1 MIILDTALGPARI
14 VEDPSELPE
23 FNNASIL
30 YRDVETANNG
40 AGKGLNPW
48 MGDRNCGVAV
58 TVDEIP
64 GAWYVPYRHT
74 SIGAKNLPPDKVI
87 EWLKD
92 QNKIPDWVNHNIKFD
107 QAFLYHDSPELDYP
121 GRMIDTV
128 VMAKM
133 IDSDRLNYSLK
144 QLCRDLCALPME
156 EEIEVRN
163 KLVEIGKHRKLKKA
177 ELTYSDIPIDVL
189 GKYACMDVM
198 GNREL
203 FHWMDRHMPEDMRSL
218 WNTEMLLTSVL
229 WDMERHGLQVEPEEL
244 EKELKRN
251 KLAIRFIENELI
263 VRTGQE
269 FVDSSKHLHNIFCI
283 QNGLPVLAK
292 TDKGGPSF
300 STNTLKEYLKLT
312 DTTQEQQ
319 CILRAVSLFREEKHF
334 KGLFLDPYSDLQGT
348 DHKLHAS
355 YNQLVRTGRMSGRN
369 PNMQQ
374 LSKRAKQL
382 IKPDMGT
389 EFGSWDASQI
399 EFRMIVHY
407 IKDAAA
413 IEAFEK
419 DKNTDFHQWVADLC
433 GVSRKAAKTLN
444 FAMAYGAGKKKIVEQ
459 LKALDSGADA
469 NKIYQD
475 YHERL
480 PGIKVL
486 ANQAATSCKK
496 RGYVYNAFGRRRHL
510 PTRAAHKAFNSVVQG
525 CAIDYVKDRMGALSP
540 RYNDTI
546 KSAGIRMAANVHDDI
561 TFCGQFSP
569 EIKEYITETL
579 EYQTVP
585 FRVPFTWDSG
595 FSDVNWAEASG

>member
-14 VEDPSELPE
+14 VEELGELPDLQD
-23 FNNASIL
+23 ASIL

-40 AGKGLNPW
+40 AGGGLNPW

-74 SIGAKNLPPDKVI
+74 SVGAKNLPPDKII

-92 QNKIPDWVNHNIKFD
+92 QNKIPAWVNHNIKFD

-133 IDSDRLNYSLK
+133 VDSDRLNYSLK
-144 QLCRDLCALPME
+144 PLCREWCTLPME

-163 KLVEIGKHRKLKKA
+163 KLVEIGKHKKIKKA
-177 ELTYSDIPIDVL
+177 EWSYSDIPIDIL
-189 GKYACMDVM
+189 GKYACMDAM

-203 FHWMDRHMPEDMRSL
+203 YHWMERHMPDDMRDL
-218 WNTEMLLTSVL
+218 WDTEVKLTAIL
-229 WDMERHGLQVEPEEL
+229 WDMEGGGLKIDPEEIS
-244 EKELKRN
+244 
-251 KLAIRFIENELI
+251 LAAANSSVYLNVVENEI
-263 VRTGQE
+263 VVATNSE
-269 FVDSSKHLHNIFCI
+269 FVDSSKHLYDVMCI
-283 QNGLPVLAK
+283 QQGLPIIA
-292 TDKGGPSF
+292 TTQKGGPSF
-300 STNTLKEYLKLT
+300 STATLKEYLKLPELT
-312 DTTQEQQ
+312 EDQQ
-319 CILRAVSLFREEKHF
+319 RIVKLVSIYREEKHF
-334 KGLFLDPYSDLQGT
+334 KGLFLDPYYNLQGV
-348 DHKLHAS
+348 DKKLHAS

-374 LSKRAKQL
+374 LNKRAKQL
-382 IKPDMGT
+382 IKPDEGC

-407 IKDAAA
+407 IKDVAA
-413 IEAFEK
+413 IEAYEQ

-444 FAMAYGAGKKKIVEQ
+444 FAMAYGAGKRKIIEQ
-459 LKALDSGADA
+459 LKTMDSDADA
-469 NKIYQD
+469 AKIYRD

-486 ANQAATSCKK
+486 SDQAAMSCKK

-510 PTRAAHKAFNSVVQG
+510 PTRASHKAFNSVVQG
-525 CAIDYVKDRMGALSP
+525 CAMDYVKDRMVALSP
-540 RYNDTI
+540 RYNDRI
-546 KSAGIRMAANVHDDI
+546 KAEGIRMAANVHDDI

-579 EYQTVP
+579 EYQAIP

-595 FSDVNWAEASG
+595 FSNVNWAEASG